1 VPGAAV
7 AAGSGHRQPDNNACP
22 AARLVVGPEPASVA
36 LHNGAGDRQ
45 AEPSPWSASATSQVA
60 SMKPLEDVRQI
71 VVPNAG
77 RLPRLTVEA
86 RIVDRHS
93 AARAQSTE
101 WRWRISCAVGE
112 WLSRLEE

>member
-1 VPGAAV
+1 
-7 AAGSGHRQPDNNACP
+7 
-22 AARLVVGPEPASVA
+22 
-36 LHNGAGDRQ
+36 
-45 AEPSPWSASATSQVA
+45 
-60 SMKPLEDVRQI
+60 MKPLEDVRQI

-86 RIVDRHS
+86 RIVDR
-93 AARAQSTE
+93 RAQSTE